1 MRKLWSAVLGIAL
14 TAATPALAADT
25 NLVFAF
31 WGDPPEVPP
40 FEKIANDY
48 MALHPDVHIELQ
60 NAPWSGYFT
69 KLDAQLAGG
78 GGPDVFFITNVP
90 SYAARNTLEDLG
102 PWIKKTN
109 FPIDE
114 YVPDSLKIH
123 SLNGK
128 LYSIPRDT
136 ATNVL
141 YYNKDDFDK
150 AGIAYPDT
158 NWKWADLSDAAKKLT
173 VTDGGRVTRYGL
185 VLESNEWPM
194 FVYQNGGGVFDD
206 PVQPTTFT
214 LADAK
219 GAEAIQ
225 FIGDMINKDKSVP
238 NFQEADQMG
247 GTASMF
253 AADQA
258 SMSITNAS
266 RLGTYAKVSFNWAV
280 GPVPAGP
287 DGIHANEAGGAGFA
301 MNANSKIKDA
311 AWDFMQYLCGEQGQ
325 IAFTSAAAS
334 PTVPAMTGDDA
345 VKASFKAPFSD
356 VFLSETA
363 YGRVFPQFPTYV
375 DITNKYI
382 QPALDTVWNGEATA
396 ADALGA
402 VKDQVNAALK
412 AQ

>member
-1 MRKLWSAVLGIAL
+1 MKTLWSAVLGLAL
-14 TAATPALAADT
+14 SIATPAFADT

-40 FEKIANDY
+40 FQKIAADY
-48 MALHPDVHIELQ
+48 MAKHPDVHIELQ

-69 KLDAQLAGG
+69 KLDAELAAG

-102 PWIKKTN
+102 PWIAKTN
-109 FPIDE
+109 FPIDQ
-114 YVPDSLKIH
+114 YVKDSLRIH

-150 AGIAYPDT
+150 AGIKYPDGT
-158 NWKWADLSDAAKKLT
+158 WKWADLQAAAKKLT
-173 VTDGGRVTRYGL
+173 VTSGGRVTRYGL

-194 FVYQNGGGVFDD
+194 FVYQNGGSVFDD

-214 LADAK
+214 LGDDK
-219 GAEAIQ
+219 GAAAIQ
-225 FIGDMINKDKSVP
+225 WVADMINKDKSVP
-238 NFQEADQMG
+238 NFQESDQMG

-253 AADQA
+253 TADQA

-266 RLGTYAKVSFNWAV
+266 RLGSYANATFKWAV
-280 GPVPAGP
+280 APVPAGP
-287 DGIHANEAGGAGFA
+287 DGIKANEAGGAGFA

-311 AWDFMQYLCGEQGQ
+311 AWAFMQYLCGPDGQ
-325 IAFTSAAAS
+325 IAFTSSGGS
-334 PTVPAMTGDDA
+334 PAVPAMIGNAD
-345 VKASFKAPFSD
+345 VKASFKAPFAD
-356 VFLSETA
+356 VFLSESEN
-363 YGRVFPQFPTYV
+363 GKVFPQFPKYV
-375 DITNKYI
+375 DITNKLI
-382 QPALDTVWNGEATA
+382 QPALDKVWNGESTA
-396 ADALGA
+396 ADALGGI
-402 VKDQVNAALK
+402 KDRVNAALK

>member
-1 MRKLWSAVLGIAL
+1 MKRLWSAVLGLAL
-14 TAATPALAADT
+14 SAATPAFADT

-40 FEKIANDY
+40 FQKIATDY
-48 MALHPDVHIELQ
+48 MAKHPDVHIELQ

-69 KLDAQLAGG
+69 KLDAQLAAG

-102 PWIKKTN
+102 PWIDKSK
-109 FPIDE
+109 FPIDQ
-114 YVPDSLKIH
+114 YVKDSLRIH

-128 LYSIPRDT
+128 LYSIPRDN

-150 AGIAYPDT
+150 AGVKYPDA
-158 NWKWADLSDAAKKLT
+158 NWKWADLEDAAKKLT
-173 VTDGGRVTRYGL
+173 VTDGGRVTRYGI
-185 VLESNEWPM
+185 VLESNQWPM
-194 FVYQNGGGVFDD
+194 WVYQNGGSVFDD

-214 LADAK
+214 LADDKAV
-219 GAEAIQ
+219 AAIQ
-225 FIGDMINKDKSVP
+225 FLGDLINKDKVTP

-253 AADQA
+253 TADQA

-266 RLGTYAKVSFNWAV
+266 RLGSYANATFKWGVA
-280 GPVPAGP
+280 PLPAGP
-287 DGIHANEAGGAGFA
+287 DGTRANEAGGAGFA
-301 MNANSKIKDA
+301 MNANSKVKDA
-311 AWDFMQYLCGEQGQ
+311 AWEFMQYLCGPEGQ
-325 IAFTSAAAS
+325 IAFTSSGGS
-334 PTVPAMTGDDA
+334 PAVPAMIGNAD
-345 VKASFKAPFSD
+345 VKASFKAPFAD
-356 VFLSETA
+356 VFLSETEL
-363 YGRVFPQFPTYV
+363 GKVFPQFPKYV
-375 DITNKYI
+375 DITNKAI
-382 QPALDTVWNGEATA
+382 QPALDKVWNGEASA

-402 VKDQVNAALK
+402 IKDQVNAALK

>member
-1 MRKLWSAVLGIAL
+1 MAL
-14 TAATPALAADT
+14 AATTPAFADT
-25 NLVFAF
+25 NLVFGF

-40 FEKIANDY
+40 FEKIAADY
-48 MALHPDVHIELQ
+48 MAAHPDVHIELQ

-69 KLDAQLAGG
+69 KLDAALAGG

-90 SYAARNTLEDLG
+90 SYAARNTLENLD
-102 PWIKKTN
+102 PWIQKSS
-109 FPIDE
+109 FPIDQ
-114 YVPDSLKIH
+114 YVKDALRIH
-123 SLNGK
+123 SLNGH

-150 AGIAYPDT
+150 AGISYPDASWT
-158 NWKWADLSDAAKKLT
+158 WDNLRDAAKKLT
-173 VTDGGRVTRYGL
+173 VMDGGRVTRYGL
-185 VLESNEWPM
+185 VLESNQWPM
-194 FVYQNGGGVFDD
+194 VVYQNGGQIFDD

-214 LADAK
+214 LADPA
-219 GAEAIQ
+219 GVAAIQ
-225 FIGDMINKDKSVP
+225 FIGDMINVDHSVP

-266 RLGTYAKVSFNWAV
+266 RLGTYANATFNWAV

-287 DGIHANEAGGAGFA
+287 SGTHANEAGGAGFA
-301 MNANSKIKDA
+301 INANSKNKDA
-311 AWDFMQYLCGEQGQ
+311 AWAFMEYLAGKEGQ

-334 PTVPAMTGDDA
+334 PAVPAMTGNDE
-345 VKASFKAPFSD
+345 VKASFKAPFAD
-356 VFLSETA
+356 VFLSESQ
-363 YGRVFPQFPTYV
+363 YGKVYPQFPKYV
-375 DITNKYI
+375 DITNKFI
-382 QPALDTVWNGEATA
+382 QPALDKVWNGEASA

-402 VKDQVNAALK
+402 IKDQVNAELK

>member
-1 MRKLWSAVLGIAL
+1 VLGLAL
-14 TAATPALAADT
+14 SAATPAFADT
-25 NLVFAF
+25 NLVFTF

-48 MALHPDVHIELQ
+48 MAKHPDVHIELQ

-69 KLDAQLAGG
+69 KLDAQLAAG

-102 PWIKKTN
+102 PWIEKSK
-109 FPIDE
+109 FPIDQ
-114 YVPDSLKIH
+114 YVKDSLRIH

-150 AGIAYPDT
+150 AGIKYPDG
-158 NWKWADLSDAAKKLT
+158 NWKWADLEDAAKKLT
-173 VTDGGRVTRYGL
+173 VTDGGRVTRYGI
-185 VLESNEWPM
+185 VLESNAWPM
-194 FVYQNGGGVFDD
+194 WVYQNGGAVFDD

-214 LADAK
+214 LADDK
-219 GAEAIQ
+219 GVAAIQ
-225 FIGDMINKDKSVP
+225 FLGDLINKDKVTP

-253 AADQA
+253 TADQA
-258 SMSITNAS
+258 SMAITNAS
-266 RLGTYAKVSFNWAV
+266 RLGSYDKASFKWAV
-280 GPVPAGP
+280 APLPAGP
-287 DGIHANEAGGAGFA
+287 TGIHANEAGGAGFA

-311 AWDFMQYLCGEQGQ
+311 AWEFMQYLCGPEGQ
-325 IAFTSAAAS
+325 IAFTSAGGS
-334 PTVPAMTGDDA
+334 PAVPAMIGNDA
-345 VKASFKAPFSD
+345 VKASFKAPFAD
-356 VFLSETA
+356 VFLSETEL
-363 YGRVFPQFPTYV
+363 GKVFPQFPTYV
-375 DITNKYI
+375 DIPNKLI
-382 QPALDTVWNGEATA
+382 QPALDKVWNGEATA

-402 VKDQVNAALK
+402 IKDQVNAALK
-412 AQ
+412 AK

>member
-1 MRKLWSAVLGIAL
+1 LGLAL
-14 TAATPALAADT
+14 SIATPAFADT

-40 FEKIANDY
+40 FQKIAADY
-48 MALHPDVHIELQ
+48 MAKHPDVHIELQ

-69 KLDAQLAGG
+69 KLDAELAAG

-102 PWIKKTN
+102 PWIAKTN
-109 FPIDE
+109 FPIDQ
-114 YVPDSLKIH
+114 YVKDSLRIH

-150 AGIAYPDT
+150 AGIKYPDGT
-158 NWKWADLSDAAKKLT
+158 WKWADLQAAAKKLT
-173 VTDGGRVTRYGL
+173 VTSGGRVTRYGL

-194 FVYQNGGGVFDD
+194 FVYQNGGSVFDD

-214 LADAK
+214 LGDDK
-219 GAEAIQ
+219 GAAAIQ
-225 FIGDMINKDKSVP
+225 WVADMINKDKSVP
-238 NFQEADQMG
+238 NFQESDQMG

-253 AADQA
+253 TADQA

-266 RLGTYAKVSFNWAV
+266 RLGSYANATFKWAV
-280 GPVPAGP
+280 APVPAGP
-287 DGIHANEAGGAGFA
+287 DGIKANEAGGAGFA

-311 AWDFMQYLCGEQGQ
+311 AWAFMQYLCGPDGQ
-325 IAFTSAAAS
+325 IAFTSSGGS
-334 PTVPAMTGDDA
+334 PAVPAMIGNAD
-345 VKASFKAPFSD
+345 VKASFKAPFAD
-356 VFLSETA
+356 VFLSESEN
-363 YGRVFPQFPTYV
+363 GKVFPQFPKYV
-375 DITNKYI
+375 DITNKLI
-382 QPALDTVWNGEATA
+382 QPALDKVWNGESTA
-396 ADALGA
+396 ADALGGI
-402 VKDQVNAALK
+402 KDQVNAALK

>member
-1 MRKLWSAVLGIAL
+1 MKRLWSAVLGLAL
-14 TAATPALAADT
+14 SAATPAFADT

-48 MALHPDVHIELQ
+48 MAKHPDVHIELQ

-69 KLDAQLAGG
+69 KLDAQLAAG

-102 PWIKKTN
+102 PWIAKTN
-109 FPIDE
+109 FPIDQ
-114 YVPDSLKIH
+114 YVKDSLRIH

-150 AGIAYPDT
+150 AGIKYPDGT
-158 NWKWADLSDAAKKLT
+158 WKWSDLQDAAKKLT
-173 VTDGGRVTRYGL
+173 VTSGGRVTRYGL

-194 FVYQNGGGVFDD
+194 FVYQNGGSVFDD

-214 LADAK
+214 LGDDK
-219 GAEAIQ
+219 GAAAIQ
-225 FIGDMINKDKSVP
+225 WVADMINKDKSVP
-238 NFQEADQMG
+238 NFQESDQMG

-253 AADQA
+253 TADQA

-266 RLGTYAKVSFNWAV
+266 RLGSYANATFKWAV
-280 GPVPAGP
+280 APVPAGP
-287 DGIHANEAGGAGFA
+287 DGIKANEAGGAGFA

-311 AWDFMQYLCGEQGQ
+311 AWAFMQYLCGPDGQ
-325 IAFTSAAAS
+325 IAFTSSGGS
-334 PTVPAMTGDDA
+334 PAVPAMIGNAD
-345 VKASFKAPFSD
+345 VKASFKAPFAD
-356 VFLSETA
+356 VFLSESEN
-363 YGRVFPQFPTYV
+363 GKVFPQFPKYV
-375 DITNKYI
+375 DITNKLI
-382 QPALDTVWNGEATA
+382 QPALDKVWNGESTA
-396 ADALGA
+396 ADALGGI
-402 VKDQVNAALK
+402 KDQVNAALK

>member
-1 MRKLWSAVLGIAL
+1 MKTLWSAVLGLAL
-14 TAATPALAADT
+14 SIATPAFADT

-40 FEKIANDY
+40 FQKIAADY
-48 MALHPDVHIELQ
+48 MAKHPDVHIELQ

-69 KLDAQLAGG
+69 KLDAELAAG

-102 PWIKKTN
+102 PWIAKTN
-109 FPIDE
+109 FPIDQ
-114 YVPDSLKIH
+114 YVKDSLRIH

-150 AGIAYPDT
+150 AGIKYPDGT
-158 NWKWADLSDAAKKLT
+158 WKWADLQAAAKKLT
-173 VTDGGRVTRYGL
+173 VTSGGRVTRYGL

-194 FVYQNGGGVFDD
+194 FVYQNGGSVFDD

-214 LADAK
+214 LGDDK
-219 GAEAIQ
+219 GAAAIQ
-225 FIGDMINKDKSVP
+225 WVADMINKDKSVP
-238 NFQEADQMG
+238 NFQESDQMG

-253 AADQA
+253 TADQA

-266 RLGTYAKVSFNWAV
+266 RLGSYANATFKWAV
-280 GPVPAGP
+280 APVPAGP
-287 DGIHANEAGGAGFA
+287 DGIKANEAGGAGFA

-311 AWDFMQYLCGEQGQ
+311 AWAFMQYLCGPDGQ
-325 IAFTSAAAS
+325 IAFTSSGGS
-334 PTVPAMTGDDA
+334 PAVPAMIGNAD
-345 VKASFKAPFSD
+345 VKASFKAPFAD
-356 VFLSETA
+356 VFLSESEN
-363 YGRVFPQFPTYV
+363 GKVFPQFPKYV
-375 DITNKYI
+375 DITNKLI
-382 QPALDTVWNGEATA
+382 QPALDKVWNGESTA
-396 ADALGA
+396 ADALGGI
-402 VKDQVNAALK
+402 KDQVNAALK

>member
-1 MRKLWSAVLGIAL
+1 MKTLWSAVLGLAL
-14 TAATPALAADT
+14 SIATPAFADT

-40 FEKIANDY
+40 FQKIAADY
-48 MALHPDVHIELQ
+48 MAKHPDVHIELQ

-69 KLDAQLAGG
+69 KLDAELAAG

-90 SYAARNTLEDLG
+90 TYAARGQLEDLD

-114 YVPDSLKIH
+114 YNQNSLKIH

-128 LYSIPRDT
+128 LYSIPRDNGT
-136 ATNVL
+136 EVL

-150 AGIAYPDT
+150 AGIKYPDGT
-158 NWKWADLSDAAKKLT
+158 WKWADLQAAAKKLT
-173 VTDGGRVTRYGL
+173 VTSGGRVTRYGL

-194 FVYQNGGGVFDD
+194 FVYQNGGSVFDD

-214 LADAK
+214 LGDDK
-219 GAEAIQ
+219 GAAAIQ
-225 FIGDMINKDKSVP
+225 WVADMINKDKSVP
-238 NFQEADQMG
+238 NFQESDQMG

-253 AADQA
+253 TADQA

-266 RLGTYAKVSFNWAV
+266 RLGSYANATFKWAV
-280 GPVPAGP
+280 APVPAGP
-287 DGIHANEAGGAGFA
+287 DGIKANEAGGAGFA

-311 AWDFMQYLCGEQGQ
+311 AWAFMQYLCGPDGQ
-325 IAFTSAAAS
+325 IAFTSSGGS
-334 PTVPAMTGDDA
+334 PAVPAMIGNAD
-345 VKASFKAPFSD
+345 VKASFKAPFAD
-356 VFLSETA
+356 VFLSESEN
-363 YGRVFPQFPTYV
+363 GKVFPQFPKYV
-375 DITNKYI
+375 DITNKLI
-382 QPALDTVWNGEATA
+382 QPALDKVWNGESTA
-396 ADALGA
+396 ADALGGI
-402 VKDQVNAALK
+402 KDQVNAALK

>member
-1 MRKLWSAVLGIAL
+1 MKTLWSAVLGLAL
-14 TAATPALAADT
+14 SIATPAFADT

-40 FEKIANDY
+40 FQKIAADY
-48 MALHPDVHIELQ
+48 MAKHPDVHIELQ

-69 KLDAQLAGG
+69 KLDAELAAG
-78 GGPDVFFITNVP
+78 GGPDVFFITNAP

-102 PWIKKTN
+102 PWIAKTN
-109 FPIDE
+109 FPIDQ
-114 YVPDSLKIH
+114 YVKDSLRIH

-150 AGIAYPDT
+150 AGIKYPDGT
-158 NWKWADLSDAAKKLT
+158 WKWADLQAAAKKLT
-173 VTDGGRVTRYGL
+173 VTSGGRVTRYGL

-194 FVYQNGGGVFDD
+194 FVYQNGGSVFDD

-214 LADAK
+214 LGDDK
-219 GAEAIQ
+219 GAAAIQ
-225 FIGDMINKDKSVP
+225 WVADMINKDKSVP
-238 NFQEADQMG
+238 NFQESDQMG

-253 AADQA
+253 TADQA

-266 RLGTYAKVSFNWAV
+266 RLGSYANATFKWAV
-280 GPVPAGP
+280 APVPAGP
-287 DGIHANEAGGAGFA
+287 DGIKANEAGGAGFA

-311 AWDFMQYLCGEQGQ
+311 AWAFMQYLCGPDGQ
-325 IAFTSAAAS
+325 IAFTSSGGS
-334 PTVPAMTGDDA
+334 PAVPAMIGNAD
-345 VKASFKAPFSD
+345 VKASFKAPFAD
-356 VFLSETA
+356 VFLSESEN
-363 YGRVFPQFPTYV
+363 GKVFPQFPKYV
-375 DITNKYI
+375 DITNKLI
-382 QPALDTVWNGEATA
+382 QPALDKVWNGESTA
-396 ADALGA
+396 ADALGGI
-402 VKDQVNAALK
+402 KDQVNAALK

>member
-1 MRKLWSAVLGIAL
+1 VLGLAL
-14 TAATPALAADT
+14 SIATPAFADT

-40 FEKIANDY
+40 FQKIAADY
-48 MALHPDVHIELQ
+48 MAKHPDVHIELQ

-69 KLDAQLAGG
+69 KLDAELAAG

-102 PWIKKTN
+102 PWIAKTN
-109 FPIDE
+109 FPIDQ
-114 YVPDSLKIH
+114 YVKDSLRIH

-150 AGIAYPDT
+150 AGIKYPDDT
-158 NWKWADLSDAAKKLT
+158 WKWADLQAAAKKLT
-173 VTDGGRVTRYGL
+173 VTSGGRVTRYGL

-194 FVYQNGGGVFDD
+194 FVYQNGGSVFDD

-214 LADAK
+214 LGDDK
-219 GAEAIQ
+219 GAAAIQ
-225 FIGDMINKDKSVP
+225 WVADMINKDKSVP
-238 NFQEADQMG
+238 NFQESDQMG

-253 AADQA
+253 TADQA

-266 RLGTYAKVSFNWAV
+266 RLGSYANATFKWAV
-280 GPVPAGP
+280 APVPAGP
-287 DGIHANEAGGAGFA
+287 DGIKANEAGGAGFA

-311 AWDFMQYLCGEQGQ
+311 AWAFMQYLCGPDGQ
-325 IAFTSAAAS
+325 IAFTSSGGS
-334 PTVPAMTGDDA
+334 PAVPAMIGNAD
-345 VKASFKAPFSD
+345 VKASFKAPFAD
-356 VFLSETA
+356 VFLSESEN
-363 YGRVFPQFPTYV
+363 GKVFPQFPKYV
-375 DITNKYI
+375 DITNKLI
-382 QPALDTVWNGEATA
+382 QPALDKVWNGESTA
-396 ADALGA
+396 ADALGGI
-402 VKDQVNAALK
+402 KDQVNAALK

>member
-1 MRKLWSAVLGIAL
+1 MKTLWSAVLGLAL
-14 TAATPALAADT
+14 SIATPAFADT

-40 FEKIANDY
+40 FQKIAADY
-48 MALHPDVHIELQ
+48 MAKHPDVHIELQ

-69 KLDAQLAGG
+69 KLDAELAAG

-102 PWIKKTN
+102 PWIAKTN
-109 FPIDE
+109 FPIDQ
-114 YVPDSLKIH
+114 YVKDSLRIH

-150 AGIAYPDT
+150 AGIKYPDGT
-158 NWKWADLSDAAKKLT
+158 WKWADLQAAATKLT
-173 VTDGGRVTRYGL
+173 VTSGGRVTRYGL

-194 FVYQNGGGVFDD
+194 FVYQNGGSVFDD

-214 LADAK
+214 LGDDK
-219 GAEAIQ
+219 GAAAIQ
-225 FIGDMINKDKSVP
+225 WVADMINKDKSVP
-238 NFQEADQMG
+238 NFQESDQMG

-253 AADQA
+253 TADQA

-266 RLGTYAKVSFNWAV
+266 RLGSYANATFKWAV
-280 GPVPAGP
+280 APVPAGP
-287 DGIHANEAGGAGFA
+287 DGIKANEAGGAGFA

-311 AWDFMQYLCGEQGQ
+311 AWAFMQYLCGPDGQ
-325 IAFTSAAAS
+325 IAFTSSGGS
-334 PTVPAMTGDDA
+334 PAVPAMIGNAD
-345 VKASFKAPFSD
+345 VKASFKAPFAD
-356 VFLSETA
+356 VFLSESEN
-363 YGRVFPQFPTYV
+363 GKVFPQFPKYV
-375 DITNKYI
+375 DITNKLI
-382 QPALDTVWNGEATA
+382 QPALDKVWNGESTA
-396 ADALGA
+396 ADALGGI
-402 VKDQVNAALK
+402 KDQVNAALK

>member
-1 MRKLWSAVLGIAL
+1 MKTLWSAVLGLAL
-14 TAATPALAADT
+14 SIATPAFADT

-40 FEKIANDY
+40 FQKIAADY
-48 MALHPDVHIELQ
+48 MAKHPDVHIELQ

-69 KLDAQLAGG
+69 KLDAELAAG

-102 PWIKKTN
+102 PWIAKTN
-109 FPIDE
+109 FPIDQ
-114 YVPDSLKIH
+114 YVKDSLRIH

-150 AGIAYPDT
+150 AGIKYPDGT
-158 NWKWADLSDAAKKLT
+158 WKWSDLQDAAKKLT
-173 VTDGGRVTRYGL
+173 VTSGGRVTRYGL

-194 FVYQNGGGVFDD
+194 FVYQNGGSVFDD

-214 LADAK
+214 LADDK
-219 GAEAIQ
+219 GAAAIQ
-225 FIGDMINKDKSVP
+225 WVADMINKDKSVP

-253 AADQA
+253 TADQA

-266 RLGTYAKVSFNWAV
+266 RLGSYASATFKWAV
-280 GPVPAGP
+280 APVPAGP
-287 DGIHANEAGGAGFA
+287 DGIKANEAGGAGFA
-301 MNANSKIKDA
+301 MNANSKVKDA
-311 AWDFMQYLCGEQGQ
+311 AWAFMQYLCGPEGQ
-325 IAFTSAAAS
+325 IAFTSSGGS
-334 PTVPAMTGDDA
+334 PAVPAMIGNPD
-345 VKASFKAPFSD
+345 VKASFKAPYAD
-356 VFLSETA
+356 VFLSESEN
-363 YGRVFPQFPTYV
+363 GKVFPQFPKYV
-375 DITNKYI
+375 DITNKLI
-382 QPALDTVWNGEATA
+382 QPALDKVWNGESTA
-396 ADALGA
+396 ADALGGI
-402 VKDQVNAALK
+402 KDQVNAALK

>member
-1 MRKLWSAVLGIAL
+1 MKTLWSAVLGLAL
-14 TAATPALAADT
+14 SIATPAFADT

-40 FEKIANDY
+40 FQKIAADY
-48 MALHPDVHIELQ
+48 MAKHPDVHIELQ

-69 KLDAQLAGG
+69 KLDAELAAG

-109 FPIDE
+109 FPIDK
-114 YVPDSLKIH
+114 YVPDSLRIH
-123 SLNGK
+123 SLNGN

-141 YYNKDDFDK
+141 YYNQDDFDK
-150 AGIAYPDT
+150 AGIKYPDA
-158 NWKWADLSDAAKKLT
+158 NWKWSDLQDAAKKLT

-185 VLESNEWPM
+185 VLESNQWPM
-194 FVYQNGGGVFDD
+194 FVYQNGGAVFDD
-206 PVQPTTFT
+206 PVQPKTFT
-214 LADAK
+214 LADDKAV
-219 GAEAIQ
+219 AAIQ
-225 FIGDMINKDKSVP
+225 WLGDLINKDKSVP

-253 AADQA
+253 TADQA

-266 RLGTYAKVSFNWAV
+266 RLGSYANATFKWAV
-280 GPVPAGP
+280 APVPAGP
-287 DGIHANEAGGAGFA
+287 DGIKANEAGGAGFA

-311 AWDFMQYLCGEQGQ
+311 AWAFMQYLCRPDGQ
-325 IAFTSAAAS
+325 IAFTSSGGS
-334 PTVPAMTGDDA
+334 PAVPAMIGNAD
-345 VKASFKAPFSD
+345 VKASFKAPFAD
-356 VFLSETA
+356 VFLSESEN
-363 YGRVFPQFPTYV
+363 GKVFPQFPKYV
-375 DITNKYI
+375 DITNKLI
-382 QPALDTVWNGEATA
+382 QPALDKVWNGESTA
-396 ADALGA
+396 ADALGGI
-402 VKDQVNAALK
+402 KDQVNAALK

>member
-1 MRKLWSAVLGIAL
+1 
-14 TAATPALAADT
+14 
-25 NLVFAF
+25 VFAF

-69 KLDAQLAGG
+69 KLDTQLAAG

-109 FPIDE
+109 FPIDK
-114 YVPDSLKIH
+114 YVPDSLRIH
-123 SLNGK
+123 SLNGN

-141 YYNKDDFDK
+141 YYNQDDFDK
-150 AGIAYPDT
+150 AGIKYPDA
-158 NWKWADLSDAAKKLT
+158 NWKWSDLQDAAKKLT

-185 VLESNEWPM
+185 VLESNQWPM
-194 FVYQNGGGVFDD
+194 FVYQNGGAVFDD
-206 PVQPTTFT
+206 PVQPKTFT
-214 LADAK
+214 LADDKAV
-219 GAEAIQ
+219 AAIQ
-225 FIGDMINKDKSVP
+225 WLGDLINKDKSVP

-253 AADQA
+253 TADQA

-266 RLGTYAKVSFNWAV
+266 RLGSYAKAPFKWAV
-280 GPVPAGP
+280 APLPAGP
-287 DGIHANEAGGAGFA
+287 DGVKANEAGGAGFA
-301 MNANSKIKDA
+301 MNANSKVKDA
-311 AWDFMQYLCGEQGQ
+311 AWAFMQYLCGEQGQ
-325 IAFTSAAAS
+325 IAFTSTAGS
-334 PTVPAMTGDDA
+334 PAVPAMVGDDA
-345 VKASFKAPFSD
+345 VKAAFKAPFAD
-356 VFLSETA
+356 VFLSETET
-363 YGRVFPQFPTYV
+363 GKVFPQFPTYV
-375 DITNKYI
+375 DITNKLI
-382 QPALDTVWNGEATA
+382 QPALDKVWNGESTA
-396 ADALGA
+396 ADSLGGI
-402 VKDQVNAALK
+402 KDQVNAALK

>member
-1 MRKLWSAVLGIAL
+1 MKTLWSAVLGLAL
-14 TAATPALAADT
+14 SIATPAFADT

-40 FEKIANDY
+40 FQKIAADY
-48 MALHPDVHIELQ
+48 MAKHPDVHIELQ

-69 KLDAQLAGG
+69 KLDAELAAG

-102 PWIKKTN
+102 PWIAKTN
-109 FPIDE
+109 FPIDQ
-114 YVPDSLKIH
+114 YVKDSLRIH

-150 AGIAYPDT
+150 AGIKYPDGT
-158 NWKWADLSDAAKKLT
+158 WKWADLQAAAKKLT
-173 VTDGGRVTRYGL
+173 VTSGGRVTRYGL

-194 FVYQNGGGVFDD
+194 FVYQNGGSVFDD

-214 LADAK
+214 LGDDK
-219 GAEAIQ
+219 GAAAIQ
-225 FIGDMINKDKSVP
+225 WVADMINKDKSVP

-253 AADQA
+253 TADQA

-266 RLGTYAKVSFNWAV
+266 RLGSYANATFKWAV
-280 GPVPAGP
+280 APVPAGP
-287 DGIHANEAGGAGFA
+287 DGIKANEAGGAGFA

-311 AWDFMQYLCGEQGQ
+311 AWAFMQYLCGPDGQ
-325 IAFTSAAAS
+325 IAFTSSGGS
-334 PTVPAMTGDDA
+334 PAVPAMIGNAD
-345 VKASFKAPFSD
+345 VKASFKAPFAD
-356 VFLSETA
+356 VFLSESEN
-363 YGRVFPQFPTYV
+363 GKVFPQFPKYV
-375 DITNKYI
+375 DITNKLI
-382 QPALDTVWNGEATA
+382 QPALDKVWNGESTA
-396 ADALGA
+396 ADALGGI
-402 VKDQVNAALK
+402 KDQVNAALK

>member
-1 MRKLWSAVLGIAL
+1 MNKLWSAVLGIAL
-14 TAATPALAADT
+14 TAATPALADT
-25 NLVFAF
+25 NLVFGF

-40 FEKIANDY
+40 FQKIAEDY
-48 MALHPDVHIELQ
+48 MAIHPDVHIELQ

-69 KLDAQLAGG
+69 KLDAALAGG

-90 SYAARNTLEDLG
+90 SYAARNTLENLD
-102 PWIKKTN
+102 PWIEKSG
-109 FPIDE
+109 FPIDQ
-114 YVPDSLKIH
+114 YVKDALRIH
-123 SLNGK
+123 SLNGH

-150 AGIAYPDT
+150 AGLSYPDESWT
-158 NWKWADLSDAAKKLT
+158 WDDLRNAAKKLT

-185 VLESNEWPM
+185 VLESNQWPM
-194 FVYQNGGGVFDD
+194 VVYQNGGQIFDD
-206 PVQPTTFT
+206 PVQPTKYT
-214 LADAK
+214 LDEPKAV
-219 GAEAIQ
+219 EAIQ
-225 FIGDMINKDKSVP
+225 FIADMINEDKSVP

-266 RLGTYAKVSFNWAV
+266 RLGTYADATFNWAV
-280 GPVPAGP
+280 APVPAGP

-301 MNANSKIKDA
+301 MNANSKNKDA
-311 AWDFMQYLCGEQGQ
+311 AWAFMEYLCGEPGQ

-334 PTVPAMTGDDA
+334 PAVPAMTGNEA
-345 VKASFKAPFSD
+345 VKASFKAPFAD
-356 VFLSETA
+356 VFLSESQ
-363 YGRVFPQFPTYV
+363 YGKVYPQFPTYV
-375 DITNKYI
+375 NITNKYI
-382 QPALDTVWNGEATA
+382 QPALDQVWNGEATA
-396 ADALGA
+396 ADALGGIA
-402 VKDQVNAALK
+402 DQVNAELS